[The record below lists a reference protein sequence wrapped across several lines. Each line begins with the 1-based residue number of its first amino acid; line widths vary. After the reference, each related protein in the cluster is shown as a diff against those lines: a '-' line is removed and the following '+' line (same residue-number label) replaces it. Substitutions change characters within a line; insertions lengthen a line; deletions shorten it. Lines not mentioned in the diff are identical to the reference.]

1 MNFKERIL
9 DALDELEV
17 TPETVAEQL
26 AQAIKG
32 KTVTEKFDKNNN
44 LMSRTVKTTP
54 EDTLRGAMLYD
65 AMNGGQLGLA
75 PKTTSF
81 RRPTEIA
88 HKRMSVDTRI
98 IVTSDDA
105 YQEEE

>member
-1 MNFKERIL
+1 MTFKDQIL
-9 DALDELEV
+9 EALSDLEV

-26 AQAIKG
+26 AQAIRG
-32 KTVTEKFDKNNN
+32 KTVTDKVDKNNN
-44 LMSRTVKTTP
+44 LVSRTEKTTP

-98 IVTSDDA
+98 IVSPEDA
-105 YQEEE
+105 YPEEE

>member
-1 MNFKERIL
+1 LTFKDRIL
-9 DALDELEV
+9 HALTDLEV
-17 TPETVAEQL
+17 TPESIAEQL
-26 AQAIKG
+26 AQVIKG

-44 LMSRTVKTTP
+44 LLSRTEKTTP

-81 RRPTEIA
+81 RRPAEIA

-98 IVTSDDA
+98 IVSHDDI
-105 YQEEE
+105 EEE